1 MSFCSTALKSFLLI
15 QKRLPPLTQGCE
27 GTWECQVNWH
37 LSAFIVHSSPSVSH
51 SGGMLAPLP
60 GCTAATRW
68 AIYRCMTQFSH
79 LSTRQTPSAG
89 DASAQMSTSR
99 CLKWM
104 SPTPALTSG
113 SFCEAGLCIYFR
125 LCICWQGNTRVVVE
139 PEHRYT
145 YVLGRRFNVRACLR
159 VFPAILFLLLHY

>member
-104 SPTPALTSG
+104 SPIPALTSG

-125 LCICWQGNTRVVVE
+125 LCICWQHPSSGRTRTQV
-139 PEHRYT
+139 HIR
-145 YVLGRRFNVRACLR
+145 LGKTF
-159 VFPAILFLLLHY
+159 